1 MTFTFQ
7 SSPFPLLFHQVVP
20 TLCRIYGSQRDIRPF
35 RLLSI
40 PDSQSRQCS
49 GLLFYTVWGIFVE
62 EIFFC
67 LAYPFLLLD
76 LDVLAGILPGN
87 LVDYVVVQDIIRE
100 L

>member
-40 PDSQSRQCS
+40 PDSQSRQGS
-49 GLLFYTVWGIFVE
+49 GTLFYTVRCVFVE
-62 EIFFC
+62 KVFLRF
-67 LAYPFLLLD
+67 AYPFLLLD

-87 LVDYVVVQDIIRE
+87 LVDYIVVQDIIRE